1 MNIFYKD
8 KKGKGFSLLELLLVL
23 GVIAALI
30 VGAFI
35 VYPKVRNSQSIDAE
49 AKNIATIRSGI
60 LALYA
65 SQATISGGL
74 NNSIAI
80 QAQIFPDNMLVK
92 NGSAVSKVVNSF
104 GGDVILVTGLWYG
117 KTVAT
122 LQYNNVPTE
131 LCTKLIT
138 AVGSNM
144 FLVTAGGY
152 WALNENVGVPYSV
165 ANVSKAC
172 GQITDNNTVINFYFE

>member
-65 SQATISGGL
+65 SQATISGG
-74 NNSIAI
+74 
-80 QAQIFPDNMLVK
+80 
-92 NGSAVSKVVNSF
+92 
-104 GGDVILVTGLWYG
+104 
-117 KTVAT
+117 
-122 LQYNNVPTE
+122 
-131 LCTKLIT
+131 
-138 AVGSNM
+138 
-144 FLVTAGGY
+144 
-152 WALNENVGVPYSV
+152 
-165 ANVSKAC
+165 
-172 GQITDNNTVINFYFE
+172 

>member
-1 MNIFYKD
+1 MSILRKN
-8 KKGKGFSLLELLLVL
+8 KKRKGFSLLELLLVM
-23 GVIAALI
+23 GIIAALI
-30 VGAFI
+30 VAAFI
-35 VYPKVRNSQSIDAE
+35 VYPKVRNAQAIDAE

-65 SQATISGGL
+65 SQATVSGNL
-74 NNSIAI
+74 SNSIAI
-80 QAQIFPDNMLVK
+80 QAKIFPDNMLVK
-92 NGSAVSKVVNSF
+92 NPSPGNDIVNSF
-104 GGDVILVTGLWYG
+104 GGRVTLVTSAWYG
-117 KTVAT
+117 KTLVT
-122 LQYNNVPTE
+122 MQYNNVPTE

-144 FLVTAGGY
+144 FLITAGGY
-152 WALNENVGVPYSV
+152 WALNESVGVPYSV

>member
-1 MNIFYKD
+1 MNNFLKFR
-8 KKGKGFSLLELLLVL
+8 KEKGFSLLELLLVL

-35 VYPKVRNSQSIDAE
+35 VYPKVRNSQAIDAE

-80 QAQIFPDNMLVK
+80 QAQIFPDNMLIK
-92 NGSAVSKVVNSF
+92 NGNTVSKVVNSF

-122 LQYNNVPTE
+122 L
-131 LCTKLIT
+131 
-138 AVGSNM
+138 
-144 FLVTAGGY
+144 
-152 WALNENVGVPYSV
+152 
-165 ANVSKAC
+165 
-172 GQITDNNTVINFYFE
+172 